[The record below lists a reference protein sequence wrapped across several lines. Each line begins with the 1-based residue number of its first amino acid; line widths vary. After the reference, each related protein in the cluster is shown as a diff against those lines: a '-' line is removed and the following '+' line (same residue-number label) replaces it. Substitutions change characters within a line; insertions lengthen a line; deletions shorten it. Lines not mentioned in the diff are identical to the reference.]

1 MRFLDTIKILMFQCV
16 GSIATNY
23 HNLNNLLSLSFLYL
37 CIRYSNVIQDSALWS
52 MYYAGFLL
60 LILPTNFVLSFI
72 PRGFPTSV
80 KTQRPESTFWA
91 AVTLI
96 TSLLCAAAFGAN
108 AYELFGVNNGMNLAT
123 ATYQEDVSSLRF
135 QWSSG

>member
-1 MRFLDTIKILMFQCV
+1 M
-16 GSIATNY
+16 
-23 HNLNNLLSLSFLYL
+23 
-37 CIRYSNVIQDSALWS
+37 IQDSALWS

-96 TSLLCAAAFGAN
+96 TSALCAAAFGAN
-108 AYELFGVNNGMNLAT
+108 AYELFGVNKGMNLAT
-123 ATYQEDVSSLRF
+123 ATYQEEVSCAEF
-135 QWSSG
+135 IEWK